1 MDKARK
7 GKFQSPPRRYP
18 AGAWYTYNDKTC
30 SYDCMAFEYFYW
42 VLTSMLGAQKA
53 RMDAIGNEWRL
64 ITRESVRSRDPAAWS
79 IFTNPK
85 YRLPTRLP
93 TGTYSVQDQDPCASG
108 VRPTTVQPGPKPTVV
123 VPGPEPTVV
132 VPSPEPTV
140 GPVTLPG
147 PSRPLT
153 KEQRERGIE
162 IMDLFGEMLELML
175 DP

>member
-1 MDKARK
+1 
-7 GKFQSPPRRYP
+7 
-18 AGAWYTYNDKTC
+18 
-30 SYDCMAFEYFYW
+30 MAFEYFYW

-108 VRPTTVQPGPKPTVV
+108 VRPTTVQPSPKPTVV

-132 VPSPEPTV
+132 VPGTEPTVVVPGPEPTV

-153 KEQRERGIE
+153 EAQRERGIE